1 MAATVIVIFGASGD
15 LTARK
20 LVPALY
26 SSFCKGRLP
35 ENVHVIGFSRT
46 PFTDDAFRE
55 KMREAIA
62 AFSPTEYDEG
72 RWREFAPSIHYQP
85 GDMHRRNDFVALERL
100 IHAYGSGEGNRLY
113 YLSTAPQFYPLAIS
127 MLGAEGMARETE
139 NTGYRRII
147 IEKPFGHDYESA
159 AKLNA
164 MVHEVFREG
173 QVYRIDH
180 YLGKETVQNILVFR
194 FGNAIFEPIW
204 NRNYVQ
210 HVQITV
216 AETVGVGHR
225 AAFYETAGILR
236 DMFQNH
242 LLQLLTLIAMEP
254 PVLYEADALR
264 NEKVKVL
271 RAIRP
276 MDEDHIARQTVRG
289 QYEGY
294 RAEKG
299 VAPHSQVSTFA
310 AIKLFIDNWRW
321 QGVPFYLRSGKRM
334 PLKASEITVQFRRP
348 PHHLFGPHCELF
360 TNSLTL
366 CIQPNEGLHLRF
378 AAKVPDKGMLMQSA
392 AMSFTFREKFGERAI
407 PEAYERLLLD
417 ALSGDASLFARSDE
431 IELAWQ
437 FIDSIQAGWEGS
449 SAPPL
454 HVYEPETWGPK
465 AADEVIMRDG
475 GVWTH
480 GCGAVEENVGE

>member
-1 MAATVIVIFGASGD
+1 MDGTTIVIFGASGD

-20 LVPALY
+20 LIPALY
-26 SSFCKGRLP
+26 HNHCKGRLP
-35 ENVHVIGFSRT
+35 ENTHIIGFSRT
-46 PFTDDAFRE
+46 PFSDESFRE
-55 KMREAIA
+55 KMREAIRR
-62 AFSPTEYDEG
+62 FSPTEYDDATCAA
-72 RWREFAPSIHYQP
+72 FAQMIHYQP
-85 GDMHRRNDFVALERL
+85 GDMNKPNDFVALEKL
-100 IHAYGSGEGNRLY
+100 IHAFSGVRGNRLY

-127 MLGAEGMARETE
+127 MLGNQGMARETE
-139 NTGYRRII
+139 QTGYRRII
-147 IEKPFGHDYESA
+147 IEKPFGHDLASA
-159 AKLNA
+159 VALNA
-164 MVHEVFREG
+164 MVHETFDEH

-194 FGNAIFEPIW
+194 FANAIFEPLW
-204 NRNYVQ
+204 NRNYVE

-216 AETVGVGHR
+216 SEMVGVGHR
-225 AAFYETAGILR
+225 AAFYESAGVLR

-276 MDEDHIARQTVRG
+276 IEEDQIARLTVRG

-294 RAEKG
+294 GDEPG
-299 VAPHSQVSTFA
+299 VDKNSHTATFA
-310 AIKLFIDNWRW
+310 AITLFVDNWRW

-334 PLKASEITVQFRRP
+334 PEKASEITIQFRRP
-348 PHHLFGPHCELF
+348 PHQLFGSHCELF

-378 AAKVPDKGMLMQSA
+378 AAKVPDQGMLMQPA
-392 AMSFTFREKFGERAI
+392 TMGFTYKESFGEKAI

-417 ALSGDASLFARSDE
+417 ALSGDVSLFARSDE

-437 FIDSIQAGWEGS
+437 FIDSIHAGWAGP

-454 HVYEPETWGPK
+454 LAYEPGTWGPK
-465 AADEVIMRDG
+465 ASEQMLSREGRSWV
-475 GVWTH
+475 H
-480 GCGAVEENVGE
+480 GCGAHDESE